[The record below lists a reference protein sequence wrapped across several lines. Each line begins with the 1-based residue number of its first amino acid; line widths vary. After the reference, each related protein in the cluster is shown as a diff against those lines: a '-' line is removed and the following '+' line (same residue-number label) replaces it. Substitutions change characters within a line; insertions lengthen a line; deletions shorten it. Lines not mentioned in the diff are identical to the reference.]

1 MTFLPRPIIAAC
13 GFACLIPTAP
23 GCDAPPSE
31 PRASASRLPDGRG
44 SDPIPVD
51 PIPVDPI
58 PVDPIPVD
66 PIPVDP
72 IPVDPIPVDPGRR
85 PPRRTRSS
93 LPPGVDRAALATGT
107 VALFD
112 GRTLFGWE
120 VDEPGFV
127 VRSDELRVSGPTEAR
142 ITTTMSFPTGVGRLQ
157 FEQTAG
163 KGVVVEIHQ
172 RPGEASYTMGKAF
185 GSPGERPLPWT
196 EVTMEL
202 RRDRVAILSE
212 NRGSASGKGP
222 QPPVRLHL
230 AGVLGTGFRNVLYR
244 PDTAPLPL
252 TTFTPVSGNAAK
264 VTREN
269 DELRL
274 TGGPRIPAVRRN
286 LRRLRPPVRSQ
297 AEQCR
302 QQLRPILPHRRA
314 DRRGPLQRLRGPVP
328 EHDRRRRP
336 DRPGRL
342 RGRLR
347 HRSDLPP
354 AAGPVRQRGRRRVV
368 PPHAGLRRQ
377 PHGDLGERVA
387 GDRLHRRPRA
397 APQPPQR
404 AAGRTGVSRV
414 AGPRPDDRRELPQR
428 PHSGTGERLN
438 RRPRDRRGVPLPHHA
453 I

>member
-72 IPVDPIPVDPGRR
+72 APAAAADSIL
-85 PPRRTRSS
+85 

-252 TTFTPVSGNAAK
+252 TTFTPVPGNAAK

-274 TGGPRIPAVRRN
+274 TGGPGF
-286 LRRLRPPVRSQ
+286 LRS
-297 AEQCR
+297 AETYGDFVLQCEVK
-302 QQLRPILPHRRA
+302 LNSA
-314 DRRGPLQRLRGPVP
+314 DSNSGLFFRTVEPTAAAPSNGYEVQFQNTIADG
-328 EHDRRRRP
+328 DRTDP
-336 DRPGRL
+336 DDYEDGF
-342 RGRLR
+342 GTG
-347 HRSDLPP
+347 
-354 AAGPVRQRGRRRVV
+354 AIF
-368 PPHAGLRRQ
+368 RRQ
-377 PHGDLGERVA
+377 PARYVNADDGEWFHLTLVCVGNRMATWVN
-387 GDRLHRRPRA
+387 GLQVTDF
-397 APQPPQR
+397 
-404 AAGRTGVSRV
+404 T
-414 AGPRPDDRRELPQR
+414 DDREPHPNPRKGRRDAPGYLVLQGHDPTTDVSFRNVRIQELA
-428 PHSGTGERLN
+428 S
-438 RRPRDRRGVPLPHHA
+438 D
-453 I
+453 